1 MGVNL
6 NEISTEQ
13 RNLETTN
20 IDLLSTIEILKKM
33 NQEDYKIAHAVELA
47 LPQIAKLVDKVVK
60 AFYQDGRLIYMGAGT
75 SGRIGILDAVE
86 CPPTFGVSFEMVQCL
101 MAGGEK
107 AFIKAVEGA
116 EDSKEL
122 AISDLQRIKI
132 SKKDIVVGIA
142 ASGRTPYVIGGIEY
156 AKKQG
161 CITSCIVT
169 AANSQL
175 AALVD
180 LPIEAITGE
189 EVIAGS
195 TRLKSG
201 TAQKMICNMISTASM
216 IKMGKVYENYMID
229 VQATNQKLIA
239 RAEGMVS
246 QITGISLEEA
256 RKKMAVYKTAKK
268 TIFAILSGI
277 EDLETVNEYLD
288 KTKGHIRNALRMVKK
303 DVETY

>member
-107 AFIKAVEGA
+107 ALIKAVEGA

-256 RKKMAVYKTAKK
+256 REKMAIYKTAKNNICYFK
-268 TIFAILSGI
+268 RYRRF
-277 EDLETVNEYLD
+277 
-288 KTKGHIRNALRMVKK
+288 RNSK
-303 DVETY
+303 